1 MVERPRRSGINKTSG
16 FQNGSFVLGVDSDA
30 VWSWRLFRTVDSA
43 PHSFSGFDSDSFF
56 GELKG
61 DLQRH
66 PDEKHYKTC
75 DSSLKRIPE
84 SKKPLL
90 KIKTD

>member
-16 FQNGSFVLGVDSDA
+16 FQNGSFVLGVELHAGSLG
-30 VWSWRLFRTVDSA
+30 RLFRTDDPA
-43 PHSFSGFDSDSFF
+43 SFSGFVSDSFS

-66 PDEKHYKTC
+66 PD
-75 DSSLKRIPE
+75 
-84 SKKPLL
+84 KK
-90 KIKTD
+90 